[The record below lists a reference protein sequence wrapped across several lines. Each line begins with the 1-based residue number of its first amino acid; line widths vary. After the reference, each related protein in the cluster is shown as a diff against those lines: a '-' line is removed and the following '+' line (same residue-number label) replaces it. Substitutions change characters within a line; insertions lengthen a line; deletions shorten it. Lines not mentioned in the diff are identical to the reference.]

1 MNPSVVA
8 TRFVEMYR
16 FYMTLRAIGVSSWF
30 LGIVSDI
37 RRKQAETM
45 CLFLELFV
53 TWLATSCDA
62 IISTRIPPTKKPVNQ
77 MCHVWGQF

>member
-16 FYMTLRAIGVSSWF
+16 CFYMTLRAIGVSSWF
-30 LGIVSDI
+30 LGIISDI

-45 CLFLELFV
+45 PLLGIVCYMV
-53 TWLATSCDA
+53 GNIA
-62 IISTRIPPTKKPVNQ
+62 
-77 MCHVWGQF
+77 